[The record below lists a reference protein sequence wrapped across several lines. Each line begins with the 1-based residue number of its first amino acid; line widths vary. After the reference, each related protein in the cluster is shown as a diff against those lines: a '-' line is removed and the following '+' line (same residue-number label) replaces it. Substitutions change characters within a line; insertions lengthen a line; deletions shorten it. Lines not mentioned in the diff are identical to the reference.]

1 MEAETT
7 GKEHRESF
15 EEYFK
20 NQKCEWS
27 EGDLEKFR
35 IAAEILSQN
44 KKDCEQFKGRIGI

>member
-7 GKEHRESF
+7 DKEYCEF
-15 EEYFK
+15 FKEYFK

-27 EGDLEKFR
+27 EGDLEQFTK
-35 IAAEILSQN
+35 AAEILSQN